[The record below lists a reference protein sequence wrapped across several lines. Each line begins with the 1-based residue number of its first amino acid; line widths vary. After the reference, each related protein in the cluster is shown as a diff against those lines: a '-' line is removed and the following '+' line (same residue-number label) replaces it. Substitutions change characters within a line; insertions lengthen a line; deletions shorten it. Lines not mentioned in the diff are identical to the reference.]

1 MQIQNIRKGS
11 EAFESK
17 FKPLER
23 DSNYSNANSYPSN
36 DILSIRIKNCNH
48 SNWIQGIRI
57 QIRTIRKEF
66 EAFESK
72 FDQLVRNS
80 KHSNANSNLSK
91 EIQSIRMQI
100 RTLRTRFE
108 SFECK
113 FKTFERE
120 AKHLNR
126 NSNHSKG
133 IPTIRT

>member
-23 DSNYSNANSYPSN
+23 DSNHSNANSYPSN

-72 FDQLVRNS
+72 FDQLVRDS

-91 EIQSIRMQI
+91 DSKHSNANSNPSNEIRIIRMQI
-100 RTLRTRFE
+100 QNLRKGSKAFE
-108 SFECK
+108 SK
-113 FKTFERE
+113 FKPLERD
-120 AKHLNR
+120 
-126 NSNHSKG
+126 SNH
-133 IPTIRT
+133 